1 MVWPLIP
8 SVTVPRG
15 HGRCVSCVWGT
26 QRAAPRGVLRLSGCE
41 AVLSSASRS
50 CGDPADPRVMA
61 GCAYQHA
68 CGCRDHTPQRRQ
80 VSHLQTVSE
89 NKHGGLQTTAYGDGR
104 HRLCSSIRGVQ
115 GVSLVLTRPGYLVLL
130 LSCCSLD

>member
-26 QRAAPRGVLRLSGCE
+26 QRAAPQGVLHLSGCE
-41 AVLSSASRS
+41 AVLSLASRS
-50 CGDPADPRVMA
+50 CGDPADPRVTA

-89 NKHGGLQTTAYGDGR
+89 NKHGGLQTELPMGGGDT
-104 HRLCSSIRGVQ
+104 LCSSSRGVQ